1 MKFRI
6 RTRELE
12 LSKALDEV
20 FLRLFLM
27 AMRLFQVVCSI
38 PIIGF
43 AAAFISALSSEDQ
56 NVPSKLSAALAIACV
71 CTVYTGLTLLPIIFG
86 GPVFF
91 TVAAVFDGLFVAAW
105 SSLIGVWDN
114 DGTATCHAFINK
126 YFDSR
131 PQKSYFSTDCK
142 LVKAMFAF
150 LIINL
155 AAFTASAVVAFCL
168 RLIELEHTM
177 SWRSLPLF
185 NKRDE
190 RERHCA
196 CCNHDKYHPSP
207 PASISHEPL
216 TSSV

>member
-20 FLRLFLM
+20 FLRLFLI
-27 AMRLFQVVCSI
+27 ATRIIEVVCSI

-43 AAAFISALSSEDQ
+43 AAAFISTLSSEDQ

-114 DGTATCHAFINK
+114 DGTATCHAFIKK
-126 YFDSR
+126 YFDTR

-150 LIINL
+150 MIINFIRWIGGRIIL
-155 AAFTASAVVAFCL
+155 PSPDRAGAF
-168 RLIELEHTM
+168 RELE
-177 SWRSLPLF
+177 
-185 NKRDE
+185 E
-190 RERHCA
+190 
-196 CCNHDKYHPSP
+196 PSVVQH
-207 PASISHEPL
+207 A
-216 TSSV
+216 